1 MTWIT
6 DDTGRRWVEMKPRER
21 RRSPRALRFAG
32 LKVGDQLQ
40 RAWASALNPGQV
52 VVYYVVTDLWFD
64 PVAGQYDDTAGRMV
78 AIQRICPREGEP
90 YMRKEAHTL
99 RGLASQGFGYCP
111 IDYMAHVK
119 AANAAAALGQIVGI
133 GHGHVIRR
141 RPRTPGSRF

>member
-1 MTWIT
+1 MALRVADNEDWT
-6 DDTGRRWVEMKPRER
+6 PRPR
-21 RRSPRALRFAG
+21 VAPRPLCYRSQLDRLRKTHSVHPICGAGDSRRS
-32 LKVGDQLQ
+32 
-40 RAWASALNPGQV
+40 
-52 VVYYVVTDLWFD
+52 
-64 PVAGQYDDTAGRMV
+64 

-119 AANAAAALGQIVGI
+119 AANAAKALGQIVGI

-141 RPRTPGSRF
+141 RPKTPGSRF